1 MERLHCRGN
10 RLGSTLRRVR
20 IASRV
25 QRLSCLRL
33 QAACYVS
40 ARVTECETLNSL
52 RVLRL
57 RCSLLALL
65 SERLGPQSRELKAFH
80 PQRMS
85 KVYGQ
90 SRDTATAF
98 WIRNGRSEAKR
109 LCGLLCF
116 ISAVRAGPGS
126 ISRTASW
133 WGPKHCSRV
142 HLKGVSWHRSLQQSC
157 T

>member
-1 MERLHCRGN
+1 MEWLHCRGN

-25 QRLSCLRL
+25 QRVSCLRL
-33 QAACYVS
+33 QAALF
-40 ARVTECETLNSL
+40 TQCETLNSL
-52 RVLRL
+52 RVL

-126 ISRTASW
+126 NSRTASW
-133 WGPKHCSRV
+133 WGLKHCSRV